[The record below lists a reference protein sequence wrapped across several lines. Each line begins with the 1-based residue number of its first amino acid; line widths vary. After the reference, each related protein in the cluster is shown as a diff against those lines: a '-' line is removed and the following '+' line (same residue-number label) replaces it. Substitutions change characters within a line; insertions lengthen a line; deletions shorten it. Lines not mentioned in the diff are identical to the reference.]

1 MLGSFV
7 LSGVIVRR
15 RPWTAPGRGLER
27 AFASKEV
34 AGDNRGV
41 RVSPDAFEQLVA
53 DALDRLPAE
62 LGAVIENVA
71 VLRRAMADV
80 GAAPGQGRDP
90 PGPL

>member
-15 RPWTAPGRGLER
+15 RAWTAPGRGLER

-71 VLRRAMADV
+71 VLVEQWPTSA
-80 GAAPGQGRDP
+80 
-90 PGPL
+90 